1 MSFAC
6 GFTRMFVR
14 GVFWQAALVASF
26 LALAPACV
34 TLGPVERAEAH
45 VRRNENDKAIAT
57 LRAHL
62 DAHPD
67 DVTARSLLVRVY
79 ALASR
84 PDLAKAECDALA
96 KHLPPGSPRPAIEM
110 GHAYE
115 LGHDY
120 EKAIASYDEAAAIA
134 PTSPDGPRIG
144 GLRTARWGEVEL
156 ALPRLEE
163 AVRRGATDAE
173 TLHALGLAR
182 VHAGKLEEAEAT
194 YRLAL
199 RLHPDALDSVL
210 GLATVALVRKD
221 YRAALEA
228 YDRLV
233 VARPGSPQ
241 ASLGRSFALAKLGR
255 REEARRELDRAASL
269 GAPPANVAKQRA
281 LVDSP

>member
-1 MSFAC
+1 
-6 GFTRMFVR
+6 VR
-14 GVFWQAALVASF
+14 GALSQAALVVLGLLF
-26 LALAPACV
+26 VPACV
-34 TLGPVERAEAH
+34 PLSAVEQAEAH
-45 VRRNENDKAIAT
+45 VRRNENEKAIAG

-62 DAHPD
+62 ATHAD

-84 PDLAKAECDALA
+84 PDLAKAECETLA
-96 KHLPPGSPRPAIEM
+96 RHLPPGSPRPAIEL

-134 PTSPDGPRIG
+134 PASPDGPRIG
-144 GLRTARWGEVEL
+144 GLRAARWGEVEL

-173 TLHALGLAR
+173 TLHALGLAK
-182 VHAGKLEEAEAT
+182 VHAGNLADAEAT

-199 RLHPDALDSVL
+199 RLHPEALDSVL
-210 GLATVALVRKD
+210 GLATIALMKKD
-221 YRAALEA
+221 YAAALSA

-233 VARPGSPQ
+233 AARPGSPQ

-269 GAPPANVAKQRA
+269 GAPAANVWKQRA
-281 LVDSP
+281 LVDAL